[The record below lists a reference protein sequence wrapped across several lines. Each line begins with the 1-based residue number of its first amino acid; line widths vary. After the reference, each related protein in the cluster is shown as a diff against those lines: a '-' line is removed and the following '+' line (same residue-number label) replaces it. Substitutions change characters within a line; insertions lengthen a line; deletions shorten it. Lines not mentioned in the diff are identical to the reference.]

1 MSLILEPLRSGH
13 MILIVIID
21 GAKYMVSA
29 SHLIY
34 IYIDVPNITIG

>member
-1 MSLILEPLRSGH
+1 MSLILGPLQSGH

-29 SHLIY
+29 STSHLLLHLRS
-34 IYIDVPNITIG
+34 